1 MYYCQ
6 DRKHNGAKFIM
17 KTVKNV
23 QFCVCKWP
31 KYNSLL
37 CLYDFIVNENEGEMF
52 ANAKT
57 GRLNWQ

>member
-1 MYYCQ
+1 
-6 DRKHNGAKFIM
+6 M
-17 KTVKNV
+17 KTVQECAV
-23 QFCVCKWP
+23 LCVRKWP

-52 ANAKT
+52 ANVKT